1 VPVWML
7 NLKAEDE
14 LLFNSGLG
22 AAHGAAHGGLLLLE
36 CGDYGVISSNL
47 S

>member
-1 VPVWML
+1 ML

-22 AAHGAAHGGLLLLE
+22 AAHGGLLLFE